1 MEFLRNLHN
10 TSPEIM
16 SAKNIF
22 QLHKEILDDYKLYI
36 DSFINIADNRIL
48 NTVRTEFE
56 SGNLYPDPLI
66 QFNPSFESGGSA
78 EDLTNEG
85 VLSKEFNNIFYD
97 AENKS
102 WEIYKHQTEAIR
114 KGNEGRGFVVTSGTG
129 SGKSL
134 TYISTIFNYL
144 FRNPDKPGIKA
155 IIVYP
160 LNALINSQELALEGF
175 EENYQKRTGKNL
187 PFTYAKYTGQ
197 EKQEDREKVIS
208 NPPDILLTNYMMLEL
223 LMVRKTDESLRNSF
237 LDNIKFLVYDE
248 LHVYK
253 GRQGADV
260 SLLNRRIKAAAK
272 NNNIICIG
280 TSATMATGSIE
291 EQKAAV
297 AKVADSFFNGDF
309 RPEDVIV
316 ESLTYSTK
324 DVNPTKE
331 ELIQA
336 FHAPITDRSR
346 NAVLENPIAIWLER
360 TIAIRNEGQYKR
372 RNEPQSLK
380 SISEAFSEITGIEAH
395 ECEKKIVEILVLA
408 ESINIQ
414 SAKEKKKDTVL
425 PFKLHQFIS
434 QTGYVYVTLEDT
446 DKRYITLEPNPFVK
460 TDNDETEVPVFQ
472 TVFSRVSGTE
482 FICVRKDIKDQK
494 LVFRDFN
501 DNQNPRNDE
510 DLKTFDGQTVK
521 KVKTRVTDDY
531 IDGYVLLDKDY
542 NVDIN
547 EFIDILP
554 SSWKNKTGD
563 KLSPAKEFLLPKEI
577 YITRQGEF
585 SDTPNGGEKAWFI
598 PAPLIYDPTCGL
610 IYLEPKLSEKS
621 KLISLGN
628 EGRSTSTTLIT
639 LQTLLAL
646 YRQGKVLKEQKLMSF
661 TDNRQDASL
670 QAGHFNDFIQVVHL
684 RSAIE
689 KVLRNSSGPL
699 NISDLVFKVQ
709 EALNLPEKDYAVN
722 PAPNPNRPNDDNI
735 QALRY
740 YITYRIIQDLKRG
753 WRYILPNL
761 EQTALLE
768 ITYKNIDQDAADET
782 LWSNVDLL
790 KDWSM
795 ERRKEFLL
803 QVLNYFRNMYAVDY
817 EMLRYENRLRIEG
830 ELNQQ
835 LNKEKLWS
843 LDKGERLD
851 APNYLSVQGADKAT
865 RDTFIQS
872 IGPASRLARFIKHE
886 FRKEGKTPPS
896 GDDYGLFMTS
906 LLDALHE
913 AHYLRKVNIK
923 AEKGDKDAYQLILSK
938 VLWRSGDLKTVNAD
952 KTSLITLDHEIQIK
966 PHMYFQ
972 KLYQEDFSKLPK
984 SYIAAEH
991 TGQIKNEEK
1000 IDREEKFN
1008 AGLELS
1014 ALYCSPTMELG
1025 IDISSLNIVHMR
1037 NVPPSPANYAQRSG
1051 RAGRSGQSALVFT
1064 YASKVSPHDKHYFA
1078 NPVKMVAGVVQ
1089 APRIDLSNEEL
1100 IRSHINATVL
1110 SFLNAEEFKP
1120 SLIEL
1125 IDVSGG
1131 TYKLKNAIKAKYQ
1144 DVIDSNFDAIKRV
1157 VKTVVSSIDLKG
1169 INWFNETWL
1178 DSQIKSVPDKL
1189 DSALLRWRKMYLD
1202 ALRQMNEAHETQISP
1217 IIKDPEIKKLANI
1230 SYMRA
1235 KDRKSLLENQNDK
1248 SKNSTLSEFYTFR
1261 YLASEGFLPGYNFTR
1276 LPIRL
1281 FLGGKDRNEA
1291 ISRPRFIGL
1300 KEFGP
1305 NNLIYHN
1312 GGKYKV
1318 NRITPNDVS
1327 LDLNEIKI
1335 SKDTNYAFLGKDE
1348 GKGKN
1353 QDPITGVQFTS
1364 SNIEL
1369 HQNLLEL
1376 EEAQSENSERISCME
1391 EVRTSEGYVTE
1402 LYLNSTDGL
1411 QDSTKIKLT
1420 VDGDELM
1427 KLFYAPAAKLILL
1440 NKKWKRGKD
1449 DGFDIGSKT
1458 GFFKSKKQV
1467 ENPNPEDPIQNIM
1480 LYTYD
1485 TSDVLYIQPIKS
1497 LGLTEDGVVTMQY
1510 ALEKAIEKLYNVE
1523 PVEIDAK
1530 LMGGGEHKN
1539 IMIYESSEGSIG
1551 VLKDISRNPVKL
1563 RDIFKE
1569 SYRICG
1575 YDYDTKQDMY
1585 PSRPKASYDDLLSY
1599 YNQMDHGKINRHS
1612 IIKAL
1617 ELLIASKP
1625 DDTVGA
1631 TYEEKYE
1638 VLKKGLHHRSQ
1649 GERILLDYLYENGY
1663 RLPDFTNY
1671 NMEKFYVQPDFV
1683 YEKENALIFV
1693 DGGIHKNSV
1702 VRADDE
1708 KKRKAIALAGFDVMV
1723 WDETSEEVS
1732 SFVSRRQ
1739 DIFRKVR

>member
-1 MEFLRNLHN
+1 MIG
-10 TSPEIM
+10 S
-16 SAKNIF
+16 KNIF
-22 QLHKEILDDYKLYI
+22 ELYRDILDDYKLYI
-36 DSFINIADNRIL
+36 NSFINIWDDRIL
-48 NTVRTEFE
+48 STVKKDFD
-56 SGNLYPDPLI
+56 SGNLYPEPLI
-66 QFNPSFESGGSA
+66 QFNPSFESGGSV
-78 EDLTNEG
+78 EDLINKGT
-85 VLSKEFNNIFYD
+85 LLKAFNNIFYD

-102 WEIYKHQTEAIR
+102 WEIYKHQTEAII

-144 FRNPDKPGIKA
+144 FKNAAKPGIKA

-160 LNALINSQELALEGF
+160 LNALINSQELALIGF
-175 EENYQKRTGKNL
+175 EENYRKRTGNSL

-197 EKQEDREKVIS
+197 EKQEDRDKVIA

-223 LMVRKTDESLRNSF
+223 LMVRKADESLRNSF
-237 LDNIKFLVYDE
+237 LDNIEFLVYDE

-272 NNNIICIG
+272 NKNIICIG
-280 TSATMATGSIE
+280 TSATMATGTVD
-291 EQKAAV
+291 EQKSEV
-297 AKVADSFFNGDF
+297 AKVASRFFDSSFYPD
-309 RPEDVIV
+309 DVIV
-316 ESLTYSTK
+316 ESLTYSTREII
-324 DVNPTKE
+324 PTRE
-331 ELIQA
+331 QLINA
-336 FHAPITDRSR
+336 YYAPIHDQSR
-346 NAVLENPIAIWLER
+346 NAILENPIAIWLER
-360 TIAIRNEGQYKR
+360 TIAIRNEGVHKR

-380 SISEAFSEITGIEAH
+380 SISAALAEQTGINAED
-395 ECEKKIVEILVLA
+395 CEQKLIEVLVWA
-408 ESINIQ
+408 ESLNIQ
-414 SAKEKKKDTVL
+414 SAKDKKKDTIL

-434 QTGYVYVTLEDT
+434 QTGYVYVTLEDAE
-446 DKRYITLEPNPFVK
+446 KRYITLEPNPFVK
-460 TDNDETEVPVFQ
+460 LGKDEEEVPVFQ
-472 TVFSRVSGTE
+472 TVFSRVSGIE
-482 FICVRKDIKDQK
+482 FICVRKDFGESKFI
-494 LVFRDFN
+494 FRDFN
-501 DNQNPRNDE
+501 ENQNPKNDD
-510 DLKTFDGQTVK
+510 DLKANDGVKVK
-521 KVKTRVTDDY
+521 KVKSRSADDY
-531 IDGYVLLDKDY
+531 KDGYILFDKGY

-547 EFIDILP
+547 EFLELLP
-554 SSWKNKTGD
+554 AAWKNKAGD
-563 KLSPAKEFLLPKEI
+563 KIDPSKEFLLPREI
-577 YITRQGEF
+577 YVTREGSF

-646 YRQGKVLKEQKLMSF
+646 YRQGKILKEQKLMSF

-689 KVLRNSSGPL
+689 KVLSSSTEPL
-699 NISDLVFKVQ
+699 KISDLIFKVQ
-709 EALNLPEKDYAVN
+709 EALNLPEKDYATN
-722 PAPNPNRPNDDNI
+722 PAPNPNRPNEDNLE
-735 QALRY
+735 ALRN
-740 YITYRIIQDLKRG
+740 YISYRIIQDLKRG

-768 ITYKNIDQDAADET
+768 ITYKNIDQDVADET
-782 LWSNVDLL
+782 LWSNIDLL
-790 KDWSM
+790 KDWP
-795 ERRKEFLL
+795 EEKRKEFVL

-817 EMLRYENRLRIEG
+817 DMLRYENRLRIES

-843 LDKGERLD
+843 LDKGEKLD
-851 APNYLSVQGADKAT
+851 APNFLSVQGADKAT
-865 RDTFIQS
+865 RETFIQS
-872 IGPASRLARFIKHE
+872 IGPSSRLARYIKHE
-886 FRKEGKTPPS
+886 FRKEGITPPS
-896 GDDYGLFMTS
+896 GNDYSLFMTAF
-906 LLDALHE
+906 LDALAE
-913 AHYLRKVNIK
+913 AHYLKKVNIK

-938 VLWRSGDLKTVNAD
+938 VLWKKGDFVSVTTD
-952 KTSLITLDHEIQIK
+952 KTSLITLDDEVMIK
-966 PHMYFQ
+966 PHLYFQ

-1008 AGLELS
+1008 EAIELS

-1037 NVPPSPANYAQRSG
+1037 NVPPGPANYAQRSG

-1089 APRIDLSNEEL
+1089 APRIDLTNEEL

-1120 SLIEL
+1120 SLVDL
-1125 IDVSGG
+1125 IDIAGG
-1131 TYKLKNAIKAKYQ
+1131 TYKLKKDLKAKYQ
-1144 DVIDSNFDAIKRV
+1144 DVIDSRFDEIRRTVFGVIDGIK
-1157 VKTVVSSIDLKG
+1157 DLQQTK
-1169 INWFNETWL
+1169 WFTPNWL
-1178 DSQIKSVPDKL
+1178 DKEIKDVPAKL
-1189 DSALLRWRKMYLD
+1189 EIALLRWRKMYLD
-1202 ALRQMNEAHETQISP
+1202 AIRQMNEAHEIKTSP
-1217 IIKDPEIKKLANI
+1217 IIKDGDTKKTAHRSYFLAEERLN
-1230 SYMRA
+1230 
-1235 KDRKSLLENQNDK
+1235 LLKNDK
-1248 SKNSTLSEFYTFR
+1248 NRNSTLSEFYTFR

-1276 LPIRL
+1276 LPIRV

-1318 NRITPNDVS
+1318 KRITPNDVA
-1327 LDLNEIKI
+1327 LDLSTIKI
-1335 SKDTNYAFLGKDE
+1335 SINTGYAFLNDE
-1348 GKGKN
+1348 GKGVN
-1353 QDPITGVQFTS
+1353 QDPITDVPFDA
-1364 SNIEL
+1364 SNMEKIE
-1369 HQNLLEL
+1369 NRLLEL

-1402 LYLNSTDGL
+1402 LYFNSADSL
-1411 QDSTKIKLT
+1411 QDATKIKLT

-1440 NKKWKRGKD
+1440 NKKWRRGRD
-1449 DGFDIGSKT
+1449 DGFDIGTKT
-1458 GFFKSKKQV
+1458 GFFKTKKQL
-1467 ENPNPEDPIQNIM
+1467 EKPNPEDPIQNIM

-1485 TSDVLYIQPIKS
+1485 TSDVLYIQPVKS
-1497 LGLTEDGVVTMQY
+1497 LGLTEEGVITMQY
-1510 ALEKAIEKLYNVE
+1510 ALEKAIEKIYNIE

-1539 IMIYESSEGSIG
+1539 IMLYESAEGSIG

-1563 RDIFKE
+1563 RDIFLEAYK
-1569 SYRICG
+1569 ICG
-1575 YDYDTKQDMY
+1575 YDYATKEDLY
-1585 PSRPKASYDDLLSY
+1585 PARPKASYDDLLSY
-1599 YNQMDHGKINRHS
+1599 YNQMDHGHIDRHS

-1617 ELLIASKP
+1617 ELLIASNP
-1625 DDTVGA
+1625 DDTIGG

-1638 VLKKGLHHRSQ
+1638 ELKKGLHHRSP
-1649 GERILLDYLYENGY
+1649 GEKALLDYLYDNGY
-1663 RLPDFTNY
+1663 RLPDFTNH
-1671 NMEKFYVQPDFV
+1671 NMEQFYVQPDFV
-1683 YEKENALIFV
+1683 YEKEKALIFV
-1693 DGGIHKNSV
+1693 DGGIHKKSV
-1702 VRADDE
+1702 VKADDE
-1708 KKRKAIALAGFDVMV
+1708 KKRKTIELAGFDVLV
-1723 WDETSEEVS
+1723 WDETAEEVS
-1732 SFVSRRQ
+1732 SFVTRRQ